1 MDFFSFQSRTKFFI
15 NCNNFPKTTDT
26 SDGFLRRC
34 AFIRFPLKFVIGEDP
49 KRPNERPGDK
59 DLAKKLQTQE
69 ALTYIFNWIL
79 EGYKIITATGYFT
92 KAEESDE
99 IKEQY
104 KEIPNPL
111 VVFVKDRTPSI
122 NGDNFSADELYME
135 YVSWAETGHNKI
147 MTRSNFRQKIQPI
160 IEEYYTSVT
169 APQNAAS
176 TGEIHA
182 RNNAKEGHKNEN
194 CLPGL
199 RQRTADNR
207 HKIP

>member
-147 MTRSNFRQKIQPI
+147 TTRSNFRQKIQPI
-160 IEEYYTSVT
+160 IEEYYPTYERYRSSKRRLNWRDT
-169 APQNAAS
+169 
-176 TGEIHA
+176 
-182 RNNAKEGHKNEN
+182 
-194 CLPGL
+194 
-199 RQRTADNR
+199 RT
-207 HKIP
+207 K